1 MKLGKMATLDDAALY
16 TLAYFTSTWV
26 QPVDVFVLPRLREVL
41 DGVNTLNTKH
51 QLVGLLEVRRM
62 DADEHSSSNSINTK
76 TQRLE
81 PSYAA
86 EYELQWLQFWLIDIL
101 STFRSLCK
109 HFQVTDLPACVLL
122 DAQGQALTHGALKAL
137 ETLGLT
143 INIMLTGEQKELCQL
158 HEDEED
164 PSSTNSD
171 SWNILGELLKVS
183 GGPNTLQPL
192 RSVCFT
198 TEGSDFPELLE
209 VDDTALVKMREEA
222 FEQFETG
229 QFLPAA
235 SSFVRVLLRCPT
247 CTKSS
252 FNLAVILQMIGETYF
267 AVASMLRVVAL
278 DDSDSVAHT
287 VLRSVYYLEEPDL
300 VVGGY
305 HCIISTDPDNHVRAV
320 HSLATL
326 EGATTTRTA
335 APAYVAEVFDELA
348 DSFEEKLVSHL
359 QYRVPWQLV
368 EALQKLSPP
377 GFVPEG
383 SSVEPQWVVADVGCG
398 TGLCGR
404 LLRPHVKHITGVDI
418 SPLMIEK
425 TRAQGSYDELQTVDI
440 VPFLESRADESL
452 DLIISADVWIY
463 VGALE
468 KVFEL
473 SAHKLRAS
481 CGWMVFSIELIS
493 SALKESVGFLLAPS
507 GRFQHSHEYITS
519 LARRWGFTVAVQ
531 QDIHVRKE
539 SGEPIPGRVYLLQL
553 TGR

>member
-1 MKLGKMATLDDAALY
+1 
-16 TLAYFTSTWV
+16 
-26 QPVDVFVLPRLREVL
+26 
-41 DGVNTLNTKH
+41 
-51 QLVGLLEVRRM
+51 
-62 DADEHSSSNSINTK
+62 
-76 TQRLE
+76 
-81 PSYAA
+81 
-86 EYELQWLQFWLIDIL
+86 
-101 STFRSLCK
+101 
-109 HFQVTDLPACVLL
+109 
-122 DAQGQALTHGALKAL
+122 
-137 ETLGLT
+137 
-143 INIMLTGEQKELCQL
+143 
-158 HEDEED
+158 
-164 PSSTNSD
+164 
-171 SWNILGELLKVS
+171 
-183 GGPNTLQPL
+183 
-192 RSVCFT
+192 
-198 TEGSDFPELLE
+198 
-209 VDDTALVKMREEA
+209 MREEA
-222 FEQFETG
+222 FGQYETG

-235 SSFVRVLLRCPT
+235 SSFVSVLLHCPT

-252 FNLAVILQMIGETYF
+252 FNLAVILQTIGETYF

-305 HCIISTDPDNHVRAV
+305 NSIVSTNPDNHVRAV

-368 EALQKLSPP
+368 EALQTLSPS
-377 GFVPEG
+377 GFVPTG

-440 VPFLESRADESL
+440 VPFLEACADESL

-463 VGALE
+463 VGELE

-473 SAHKLRAS
+473 SARKLRAS
-481 CGWMVFSIELIS
+481 CGWMAFSIELIS
-493 SALKESVGFLLAPS
+493 PALEESTGFLLAPS
-507 GRFQHSHEYITS
+507 GRFQHSHDYITS
-519 LARRWGFTVAVQ
+519 LASRSGFTVAVQ

-539 SGEPIPGRVYLLQL
+539 SGEPIPGRIYLLHL
-553 TGR
+553 TGRIETK

>member
-1 MKLGKMATLDDAALY
+1 MASLDDTALY
-16 TLAYFTSTWV
+16 TLAYFTSAWV
-26 QPVDVFVLPRLREVL
+26 KPVDAFVLPRLREEL
-41 DGVNTLNTKH
+41 DGVNALNKQH
-51 QLVGLLEVRRM
+51 QLIGLLEVCRA
-62 DADEHSSSNSINTK
+62 DADDSSSSSSNIK

-81 PSYAA
+81 P
-86 EYELQWLQFWLIDIL
+86 

-122 DAQGQALTHGALKAL
+122 DAQGQALSHGALKAL
-137 ETLGLT
+137 E
-143 INIMLTGEQKELCQL
+143 KELRQL
-158 HEDEED
+158 HEDEEET
-164 PSSTNSD
+164 PSSTSSAL
-171 SWNILGELLKVS
+171 SWTVLGELLKTS
-183 GGPNTLQPL
+183 GGPKILQLLWSDRFSAEGPDTPKL
-192 RSVCFT
+192 R
-198 TEGSDFPELLE
+198 E
-209 VDDTALVKMREEA
+209 VDDTALVKMRGEA

-235 SSFVRVLLRCPT
+235 SSFVGVLLRCPT

-252 FNLAVILQMIGETYF
+252 FNLAVILQTIGETYF

-305 HCIISTDPDNHVRAV
+305 HSIVSTNPDNHVRAV

-377 GFVPEG
+377 GLVPES

-440 VPFLESRADESL
+440 VPFLESCADESL

-481 CGWMVFSIELIS
+481 SGWMAFSIELIS
-493 SALKESVGFLLAPS
+493 PAIEESVGFRLAPS
-507 GRFQHSHEYITS
+507 GRFQHSHEYVTS
-519 LARRWGFTVAVQ
+519 LASRWGFTVAVE

-539 SGEPIPGRVYLLQL
+539 SGEPIPGRIYLLQL
-553 TGR
+553 I